1 MYFSEYL
8 AKFSHLIA
16 YHDPELTNHLDNIG
30 FIPEVSYL
38 FFYLSLFLYHVEC
51 VLTVLKSE

>member
-8 AKFSHLIA
+8 SKFSHLIA

-30 FIPEVSYL
+30 FIPEVS
-38 FFYLSLFLYHVEC
+38 
-51 VLTVLKSE
+51 